1 MIIYLMIMF
10 LFTIFFAGAKYDGKW
25 ILKKDKDDIKV
36 YVRTASDSGLPEFK
50 GVTKIAAPMSRL
62 VAVLRDVEEYPNLF
76 PGTKAA
82 KLLEK
87 GKDDQIC
94 YMHYGCPFPV
104 SDRDGIYRSSFYQ
117 DIKTG
122 ISSFS
127 FVALPDYLP
136 KNSDKVRINNSKG
149 LWTLT
154 LQSDGLVEVVFQ
166 QYADLGGN
174 IPNWLIK
181 LFSVNIPFKAL
192 NSLRHQVQLPK
203 YKTTTF
209 ENKSNKKREAVVF

>member
-1 MIIYLMIMF
+1 MLIYLMFMF
-10 LFTIFFAGAKYDGKW
+10 IFTVLFAGAKFDGKW

-36 YVRTASDSGLPEFK
+36 YVRTESDSGLPEFK
-50 GVTKIAAPMSRL
+50 GVTKIAAPMSSL

-82 KLLEK
+82 KLLEN
-87 GKDDQIC
+87 GKDKQIC

-104 SDRDGIYRSSFYQ
+104 SDRDGIYRSSFFQ
-117 DIKTG
+117 DVKAG

-136 KNSDKVRINNSKG
+136 TNSDKVRINNSKG

-154 LQSDGLVEVVFQ
+154 LQSDGSVEVVFQ

-203 YKTTTF
+203 YTTAAIEKAPVT
-209 ENKSNKKREAVVF
+209 KRKAVAY